1 MEGLEMAKTT
11 CLEQNDVRGY
21 QWPAS
26 SLTGNEMAILADWR
40 EKTGTPISQLLKQAI
55 VKCQEIIINKG
66 GRRWIKY

>member
-1 MEGLEMAKTT
+1 MAKTEY
-11 CLEQNDVRGY
+11 LEQEEVRGY

-55 VKCQEIIINKG
+55 IKCQDIIE
-66 GRRWIKY
+66 RRPTHAI